1 MAFERITLNIIPDGE
16 MPVFHCSQYET
27 GRPIIIDLVSS
38 DDDAFTIGEGVSVE
52 LHCRKV
58 DDNIVTLEP
67 DEVDTNSVTFVSTE
81 QLTACIGDNL
91 CELVLYADTDPVQTL
106 GTLNFIIH
114 VECDPIAGGVESETA
129 IYNLTEQIEDI
140 ISGEGYL
147 KSDDV
152 APVALSGSYNDLTD
166 KPTIPDMSNYYTKS
180 ETYNKTQVD
189 DALALKAN
197 TADLA
202 TVATTG
208 DFDDL
213 LNKPTIPAAQVN
225 SDWNAVSGVAEI
237 LNKPT
242 IPTNTSDLNNDSD
255 FQNETEVNNL
265 IAEALLAVMPVDS
278 ATGNPCTFETEIA
291 APLVGCKATLVS
303 TGGGGTPSSPVP
315 IVGYSA
321 VNLDANGT
329 THTISLGDTY
339 YGGVLDVTKGK
350 LSNTFDYVDLGNY
363 YWTYNP
369 NYGFIS
375 VGLQSVIKN
384 APTYGTKAN
393 ILCTKYVND
402 TYNNVT
408 DGLTNYH
415 IAVSGG
421 GYGYVVISDD
431 RYNTEYAFNQ
441 AIRGTYLAF
450 EKKTATEVDVTPEQ
464 ISALLGVNNISSDA
478 VGDVEVQFKD
488 TIQHYIDNH

>member
-329 THTISLGDTY
+329 THTISLGSTY
-339 YGGVLDVTKGK
+339 YGGVLDVKIGK
-350 LSNTFDYVDLGNY
+350 LTVTQGYLALAVADMNNSNDYPGWTNSGVRQIVGANIQAYPDILGN
-363 YWTYNP
+363 
-369 NYGFIS
+369 
-375 VGLQSVIKN
+375 VGSVIGIN
-384 APTYGTKAN
+384 TNGSN
-393 ILCTKYVND
+393 DILFLPKSS
-402 TYNNVT
+402 YNN
-408 DGLTNYH
+408 LTQSDWQTTYPD
-415 IAVSGG
+415 
-421 GYGYVVISDD
+421 VIM
-431 RYNTEYAFNQ
+431 Q
-441 AIRGTYLAF
+441 MVIPLA
-450 EKKTATEVDVTPEQ
+450 TPIEVDVTPEQ